1 MELSLLLLRQ
11 VTVMG
16 IMVVA
21 AMLLVKTRILRPEDG
36 RIVSVVATYIVNPVV
51 LFNAFLIEYDAEKLR
66 TLLIL
71 IGIGLALQI
80 AAILVL
86 RILRRPL
93 KLDDIDRASIIYSNA
108 GNLVIPLVQAML
120 GSEAVFYCS
129 AFLVSQNLFLWT
141 HGYVLVSGMKKVSVR
156 RILLTPNIIAIIL
169 GIIVFVTGLTLP
181 ELITDTAE
189 QISQTNAA
197 INMFAVGII
206 LGGVNYREVFTDLKY
221 YLIDGIR
228 LVVCPLLVI
237 LFLYVTKLERY
248 IPDGHTALMILMI
261 GMSASP
267 AMALT
272 NIAAMSGRI
281 DEAKKASALNSMG
294 LIFSIV
300 TMPLMVLI
308 YESIF

>member
-51 LFNAFLIEYDAEKLR
+51 LFNAFLIEYDAEKLL

-197 INMFAVGII
+197 INMFAVGIQLKI
-206 LGGVNYREVFTDLKY
+206 LLGLGV
-221 YLIDGIR
+221 
-228 LVVCPLLVI
+228 
-237 LFLYVTKLERY
+237 LFLTVGML
-248 IPDGHTALMILMI
+248 PGASTAILSEMKKMITVF
-261 GMSASP
+261 A
-267 AMALT
+267 
-272 NIAAMSGRI
+272 
-281 DEAKKASALNSMG
+281 EAIS
-294 LIFSIV
+294 
-300 TMPLMVLI
+300 
-308 YESIF
+308 